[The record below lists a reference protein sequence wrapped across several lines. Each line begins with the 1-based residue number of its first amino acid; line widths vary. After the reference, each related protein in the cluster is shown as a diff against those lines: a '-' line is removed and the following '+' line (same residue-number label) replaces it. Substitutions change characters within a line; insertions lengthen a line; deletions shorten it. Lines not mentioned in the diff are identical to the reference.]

1 MKLQTAS
8 RLALYAILELAEK
21 PDQQFSR
28 MEIARKFNVSS
39 NHLSKVMRELGKA
52 GLVDATRGVGGGYW
66 FIGNAK
72 RTTLLDIIKIFEPFP
87 FDNSKDRH
95 EPGQDTEVGKAL
107 DIVLDEIGETINAT
121 LDTISINTML
131 SIKDR
136 NK

>member
-1 MKLQTAS
+1 MKLQTAT
-8 RLALYAILELAEK
+8 RLALYAILELADK

-87 FDNSKDRH
+87 FDNSKDRN
-95 EPGQDTEVGKAL
+95 EPGQDTEMGKAL

-136 NK
+136 NR